1 MNTGKKTKTL
11 TLLGVLIAIQVVMT
25 MLNIGLI
32 PLPGIKATAL
42 HIPVIVGAVLLG
54 RTEGMILGASMG
66 ILSVITNTVQPSLTS
81 FVFSPFVT
89 IGDQSGNWL
98 SLVVAIVPRVLI
110 GFTAYCTYKLVS
122 SKDKSKVFAYA
133 ASGIV
138 GSLTNTIFVM
148 GGIYLLFGRQY
159 AVATNHAFGELMG
172 VIMAVIVTNGIPEA
186 ITAALLVPAVS
197 KPLSMIFRFNR
208 KA

>member
-42 HIPVIVGAVLLG
+42 HIPVIIGAVLLG
-54 RTEGMILGASMG
+54 RTEGIILGASMG
-66 ILSVITNTVQPSLTS
+66 ILSVITNTMQPSLTS

-89 IGDQSGNWL
+89 CGDQTGNWL
-98 SLVVAIVPRVLI
+98 SLVIAIVPRMLI
-110 GFTAYCTYKLVS
+110 GLTAYYTYQLVS
-122 SKDKSKVFAYA
+122 RKDKSKVLAYSVA
-133 ASGIV
+133 GIV

-148 GGIYLLFGRQY
+148 GGIYLLFGQQY
-159 AVATNHAFGELMG
+159 AAATNHAFGELLS
-172 VIMAVIVTNGIPEA
+172 VIMVIIVTNGIPEA

-208 KA
+208 K

>member
-54 RTEGMILGASMG
+54 PTEGMILGASMG
-66 ILSVITNTVQPSLTS
+66 ILSVITNTVQPVLTS

-89 IGDQSGNWL
+89 IGEQSGNWL
-98 SLVVAIVPRVLI
+98 SLIVAIVPRILI
-110 GFTAYCTYKLVS
+110 AVTAYYSYNLVS
-122 SKDKSKVFAYA
+122 RLDKGKIFAYA
-133 ASGIV
+133 VAGVV
-138 GSLTNTIFVM
+138 GALTNTIFVM
-148 GGIYLLFGRQY
+148 GGIYVLFGQQY
-159 AVATNHAFGELMG
+159 AVATNHAVGELLG
-172 VIMAVIVTNGIPEA
+172 VIMAVVVGNGIPEA
-186 ITAALLVPAVS
+186 ITAAILVPAVS

-208 KA
+208 K

>member
-1 MNTGKKTKTL
+1 
-11 TLLGVLIAIQVVMT
+11 
-25 MLNIGLI
+25 
-32 PLPGIKATAL
+32 
-42 HIPVIVGAVLLG
+42 
-54 RTEGMILGASMG
+54 
-66 ILSVITNTVQPSLTS
+66 
-81 FVFSPFVT
+81 
-89 IGDQSGNWL
+89 
-98 SLVVAIVPRVLI
+98 
-110 GFTAYCTYKLVS
+110 
-122 SKDKSKVFAYA
+122 
-133 ASGIV
+133 
-138 GSLTNTIFVM
+138 M